1 MTIGGG
7 KNEMPFSL
15 HQQSHHIPD
24 EGFVISDKNDG
35 LVCAQGLE
43 VTEIET
49 AVVLVQRA
57 DFANTEP
64 GPPGIPQ
71 SSGGAENGPCRAGFG

>member
-1 MTIGGG
+1 
-7 KNEMPFSL
+7 
-15 HQQSHHIPD
+15 
-24 EGFVISDKNDG
+24 
-35 LVCAQGLE
+35 LE